1 MGEPCW
7 VGAARTISSIGIL
20 GNLPGTTG
28 FLSPPLVCSRNP
40 SKDLN
45 LHKNGYIQALVY
57 GKKPGLPGIH
67 VVDSVYYYSVY
78 RYYKI
83 IMTHSIYF
91 LVHSLGIHTHS
102 LSYSGRGAQTSPA
115 EHLPCEDRQSPTG
128 RLPYP
133 LVLVFAGDP
142 AGSKQIIT
150 GGKTV
155 SSRNPFPR
163 GERIAGAGWQD

>member
-20 GNLPGTTG
+20 VSLPGTTG

-40 SKDLN
+40 SKALN

-57 GKKPGLPGIH
+57 GKKPGLPGIC

-78 RYYKI
+78 RYYKM
-83 IMTHSIYF
+83 IMTHNIYF
-91 LVHSLGIHTHS
+91 LMHSLGIHTHS

-115 EHLPCEDRQSPTG
+115 EHLPAKTSSSQQAAYHI
-128 RLPYP
+128 RLFLSLQVTQLDPNKSLLEVKLYP
-133 LVLVFAGDP
+133 QETLFLEA
-142 AGSKQIIT
+142 K
-150 GGKTV
+150 
-155 SSRNPFPR
+155 
-163 GERIAGAGWQD
+163 E